1 MLSLVLIVVAATTAP
16 EAAIGR
22 VQHTYQRGDLCA
34 AFEQTYVEKLRGKKR
49 VESGRLWAKR
59 DGRVRWTYE
68 KPVHKDFV
76 YDGKKAWFYEPEN
89 GQVTEFEKFE
99 QSPLWGAV
107 RFLWGQGNLNELFT
121 VAPCADPKCRGSA
134 APGVEVF
141 ELTPKK
147 PMAAVDHVVLEV
159 DPATSQVRRS
169 IVHDTLG
176 NRTEYAFTDVA
187 IGCQV
192 PDAKLTFEV
201 PKGVSVVRA
210 SGDPVR

>member
-1 MLSLVLIVVAATTAP
+1 MLSLALIVVAAAAAP
-16 EAAIGR
+16 DSAISR
-22 VQHTYQRGDLCA
+22 VQQTYQRGDLCA
-34 AFEQTYVEKLRGKKR
+34 AFEQTYVEKLRNKKK

-68 KPVHKDFV
+68 KPTRKDFV
-76 YDGKKAWFYEPEN
+76 YDGKKAWFYEPDN
-89 GQVTEFEKFE
+89 GQVTEFDKFE
-99 QSPLWGAV
+99 QSPIWGAV
-107 RFLWGQGNLNELFT
+107 RFLWGQGNLMDVFA
-121 VAPCADPKCRGSA
+121 VAACNDPKCRDNA
-134 APGVEVF
+134 APGLAVYQ
-141 ELTPKK
+141 LTPKK
-147 PMAAVDHVVLEV
+147 PIAAVDHVVLEV

-169 IVHDTLG
+169 IVYDTLG
-176 NRTEYAFTDVA
+176 NRTEYAFSDVS

>member
-1 MLSLVLIVVAATTAP
+1 MLTLAIVVLAAAGTP
-16 EAAIGR
+16 DAAIAR
-22 VQHTYQRGDLCA
+22 VQHAYQRGDLCA

-76 YDGKKAWFYEPEN
+76 YDGKKASFYEPDN
-89 GQVTEFEKFE
+89 GQVTELEKFE

-107 RFLWGQGNLNELFT
+107 RFLWGQGNIGDVFT
-121 VAPCADPKCRGSA
+121 VSPCSDPACRGNA
-134 APGVEVF
+134 AAGLDVW
-141 ELTPKK
+141 ELKPKK
-147 PMAAVDHVVLEV
+147 PIAAVDHVVLES

-169 IVHDTLG
+169 IVFDTLG
-176 NRTEYAFTDVA
+176 NRTEYAFGDVT

-192 PDAKLTFEV
+192 PDAKVTFEV
-201 PKGVSVVRA
+201 PKGVSVVRG

>member
-1 MLSLVLIVVAATTAP
+1 MLTLAALVAAASPDATIA
-16 EAAIGR
+16 R
-22 VQHTYQRGDLCA
+22 VQQTYQRGDLCA

-76 YDGKKAWFYEPEN
+76 YDGKKAWFYEPDN
-89 GQVTEFEKFE
+89 AQVTEFEKFE

-107 RFLWGQGNLNELFT
+107 RFLWGQGKLSDTFDISSCTANCPKAEPGTELVT
-121 VAPCADPKCRGSA
+121 
-134 APGVEVF
+134 
-141 ELTPKK
+141 LTPKK
-147 PMAAVDHVVLEV
+147 PVAAIDHVVLEI
-159 DPATSQVRRS
+159 DPASGLVRRS
-169 IVHDTLG
+169 VAYDALG
-176 NRTEYAFTDVA
+176 NRTEYAFSDVQ
-187 IGCQV
+187 IGCNV
-192 PDAKLTFEV
+192 PAKKLDFEV